1 MQSNLQQRGYTMI
14 RNWIIALYAAL
25 LMTLLPAVSAAG
37 LTLITEENPPVNFTQ
52 NGKLTGFST
61 QIVREILKR
70 LGRSD
75 PIQVL
80 PWARGYQML
89 QQKPDVVLFS
99 TIRSKE
105 REHLFKWAGPLCI
118 EHWGFYAR
126 RDSALR
132 IRSLEDAKRVRAIAT
147 YRDDAKEQFLKAHGF
162 TNLDS
167 SNSPFSNLKKLM
179 SGRVD
184 LWLDRNMGMPQ
195 IARQVGVDPGDL
207 KLVFAVTSAD
217 LYIAF
222 SKAMPPS
229 VVAAWQRTLDR
240 IKADGTFTRIAAH
253 WLPAD
258 SIPPDVHPPAPP
270 LAIYTEN
277 SPPGNFLENGVLKGF
292 AVDIVREIQRRLN
305 HSGVIFV
312 VPWARGYHL
321 ALTRPN
327 TALFST
333 TRLPQREKHFKW
345 VGPLYRQQWKFYGR
359 RGHAPVVDS
368 IEAAKKVKRIG
379 TYRNDAKEQFLQG
392 LGFGNL
398 VRANKNIS
406 NVRHLMDGR
415 IDLWASSDFNASF
428 IARQAG
434 VDPQQIEPVYDFRK
448 VENYIAFSLQ
458 TPDDLVSAWQQAL
471 DQVKADGTCARIA
484 AKWDLATKKDN
495 PCR

>member
-1 MQSNLQQRGYTMI
+1 MTRNLI
-14 RNWIIALYAAL
+14 LSLCAAL
-25 LMTLLPAVSAAG
+25 LMAILPVNSAAG
-37 LTLITEENPPVNFTQ
+37 LTLITEENPPVNFTRD
-52 NGKLTGFST
+52 GKLTGFST

-70 LGRSD
+70 LDRSD

-89 QQKPDVVLFS
+89 QQKSDVILFS

-105 REHLFKWAGPLCI
+105 REHLFKWVGPLCI

-126 RDSALR
+126 RDSTVR
-132 IRSLEDAKRVRAIAT
+132 IHSLADAKRVRAIAT

-195 IARQVGVDPGDL
+195 VAREVGVDPKNL
-207 KLVFAVTSAD
+207 KLVYAVTSAD

-222 SKAMPPS
+222 SKAMPQS
-229 VVAAWQRTLDR
+229 VVTAWQRALDQ
-240 IKADGTFTRIAAH
+240 IKADGTFARIAAR

-258 SIPPDVHPPAPP
+258 SIPPDVSPADPP

-277 SPPGNFLENGVLKGF
+277 SPPGNFLENGVVTGF
-292 AVDIVREIQRRLN
+292 SVDIVREIQHRLKR
-305 HSGVIFV
+305 SDRIRV

-321 ALTRPN
+321 SLTRPN

-333 TRLPQREKHFKW
+333 TRLPQREKKFKW
-345 VGPLYRQQWKFYGR
+345 VGPLYHQQWIFYGR
-359 RGHAPVVDS
+359 CGSAPVVNS
-368 IEAAKKVKRIG
+368 IAAAKKVARIG
-379 TYRNDAKEQFLQG
+379 TYRNDAKEQFLQS
-392 LGFGNL
+392 LGFHNL

-406 NVRHLMDGR
+406 NVKHLIDGS
-415 IDLWASSDFNASF
+415 IDLWVSSNFNAAY

-434 VDPQQIEPVYDFRK
+434 VDPQQIVPVYAFQK
-448 VENYIAFSLQ
+448 VENYIAFSRQ
-458 TPDDLVSAWQQAL
+458 TPDHLVHAWQQAL
-471 DQVKADGTCARIA
+471 DQIKKDGTCDRIA
-484 AKWDLATKKDN
+484 AKWGLAQEGNN